1 MFRLLCL
8 PPCTV
13 IYAVSH
19 SGLSLSLFFLLL
31 SVPKVSPVMYLK
43 TCRCCCCSVF
53 QESGEAAA
61 RDADINTVIV
71 FFFTCSWLFMPFLTA
86 LSLMGFSSKPHME
99 HVRPPVRHLK
109 TVQSQQ
115 GRPHMSKQQ
124 AGLSHLPH
132 APSLSLFCL
141 QCFNWCQNKHWRRH
155 ELTMWTCPYLAK
167 AAVSGTPFS
176 GAGVHCPGCRP
187 ALAPCVYK
195 RALHNGGLWQKL
207 QVTEG
212 ASADS
217 DTTSDY
223 SRWVWFDLI
232 CEILSW
238 KVCTEGIHDVVELS
252 QMQTLNRID
261 IFSRIS
267 QILIKRA

>member
-1 MFRLLCL
+1 
-8 PPCTV
+8 
-13 IYAVSH
+13 
-19 SGLSLSLFFLLL
+19 
-31 SVPKVSPVMYLK
+31 MYLK

-207 QVTEG
+207 HLPATGNCQEKKH
-212 ASADS
+212 
-217 DTTSDY
+217 TSY
-223 SRWVWFDLI
+223 WRCKCRLRHNFWLQPMGLVWFDLWNLVMESLYRRHPW
-232 CEILSW
+232 C
-238 KVCTEGIHDVVELS
+238 GGA
-252 QMQTLNRID
+252 QPNAN
-261 IFSRIS
+261 
-267 QILIKRA
+267 IKQDWHFL

>member
-1 MFRLLCL
+1 MRLNHGWLDECL
-8 PPCTV
+8 D
-13 IYAVSH
+13 YSVSLRVQ
-19 SGLSLSLFFLLL
+19 SFMQSPTLDSLFLFFFLLL

-132 APSLSLFCL
+132 ASLS
-141 QCFNWCQNKHWRRH
+141 
-155 ELTMWTCPYLAK
+155 
-167 AAVSGTPFS
+167 VPF
-176 GAGVHCPGCRP
+176 
-187 ALAPCVYK
+187 
-195 RALHNGGLWQKL
+195 
-207 QVTEG
+207 
-212 ASADS
+212 
-217 DTTSDY
+217 
-223 SRWVWFDLI
+223 
-232 CEILSW
+232 LST
-238 KVCTEGIHDVVELS
+238 VL
-252 QMQTLNRID
+252 
-261 IFSRIS
+261 
-267 QILIKRA
+267 